1 MTLSFSKTLT
11 GIFLRWMITK
21 HLIYL
26 LRSHRCQRCCKWQLF
41 IWVSTSIFTQAP
53 ALWSPAFLTHPF
65 TRSLESPDYGTGHH
79 MSVSSVASVC
89 WSSDL
94 KDLQQLSLS
103 RRLSPAIFLVILYSS
118 KRYQSCVE
126 LCRLAQV
133 ATEAA
138 LASPWQTRSC
148 WNFTVHHVV
157 IQPTRQSAWL
167 HWVTKV
173 QENIA
178 HISSQ

>member
-1 MTLSFSKTLT
+1 MNDHKPLGLSFALSPLPTMPSSAS
-11 GIFLRWMITK
+11 GNSSSGFLLASSLK
-21 HLIYL
+21 
-26 LRSHRCQRCCKWQLF
+26 
-41 IWVSTSIFTQAP
+41 
-53 ALWSPAFLTHPF
+53 LWSVTFLKHPF

-79 MSVSSVASVC
+79 TSLSSVASVC

-138 LASPWQTRSC
+138 LASPWQTRSR

-173 QENIA
+173 QENVA

>member
-1 MTLSFSKTLT
+1 MNDHKALGLSFALSPLPTMPSSAS
-11 GIFLRWMITK
+11 GN
-21 HLIYL
+21 
-26 LRSHRCQRCCKWQLF
+26 SSSG
-41 IWVSTSIFTQAP
+41 VSTSIFTQAP
-53 ALWSPAFLTHPF
+53 ALWSVAFLTHPF

-103 RRLSPAIFLVILYSS
+103 RRLSPAHPVFIKTVP
-118 KRYQSCVE
+118 K
-126 LCRLAQV
+126 LCRSLSAGPSCNWGC
-133 ATEAA
+133 TA
-138 LASPWQTRSC
+138 LHGKQEVVGTL
-148 WNFTVHHVV
+148 TVRHVV

-167 HWVTKV
+167 HRVTKV

-178 HISSQ
+178 HIGSQ